1 MRNSN
6 TKVNILNVLIDNV
19 SMSEVLTQ
27 LCEMVES
34 ETFSYVV
41 TPNVDHLMKVQKDSI
56 FRGIYNGASLVVPDG
71 VPLLWAS
78 NILGIPLKERINGT
92 DLFIRLCEVSTA
104 KGYSIFLLG
113 GDKGVA
119 QKACDMLKK
128 KFPGINIAGFY
139 CPEFG
144 FDKDT
149 NECHRIQKM
158 ILASNAEILFVGL
171 GAPKQEKWISF
182 YGPGTNV
189 KLAIGVGVSFSFI
202 SGDLKRAPLWMQ
214 RCGLEWFWRLLSEP
228 RRLWRRYIIEDMPF
242 FWLIGKAWLRRYF
255 RKTNP

>member
-19 SMSEVLTQ
+19 SMSEALTQ
-27 LCEMVES
+27 LCDMVES
-34 ETFSYVV
+34 DTFSLVV
-41 TPNVDHLMKVQKDSI
+41 TPNVDHLMKIQNDSI
-56 FRGIYNGASLVVPDG
+56 FRGIYDAANLVVADG

-78 NILGIPLKERINGT
+78 NILGTPLKERINGT
-92 DLFIRLCEVSTA
+92 DLFIKLCEVSA
-104 KGYSIFLLG
+104 VKEYSIFLLG
-113 GDKGVA
+113 GNKGVA
-119 QKACDMLKK
+119 QKACYELKIM
-128 KFPGINIAGFY
+128 FPDINIAGFY

-149 NECHRIQKM
+149 NECHRIQEI
-158 ILASNAEILFVGL
+158 ILASKADILFVGL
-171 GAPKQEKWISF
+171 GAPKQEKWINF

-214 RCGLEWFWRLLSEP
+214 RGGLEWFWRLLFEP

-242 FWLIGKAWLRRYF
+242 FWLIGKAWLRRYY
-255 RKTNP
+255 RETNP